1 MRVFTVFD
9 VWHRRIREPPF
20 SSVHAQLEASVF
32 KNLHLGEHFEN
43 ARFRCP
49 FSSDTRRQQVKPE
62 EKYPFSI
69 KNADTRGGGL
79 NSFHIWEEK

>member
-1 MRVFTVFD
+1 MYDIVV
-9 VWHRRIREPPF
+9 
-20 SSVHAQLEASVF
+20 
-32 KNLHLGEHFEN
+32 FEN
-43 ARFRCP
+43 HRFRLSKRSWKPISTRGSIFENMGFGCP

-69 KNADTRGGGL
+69 KNADTREGGL

>member
-1 MRVFTVFD
+1 MYDIV
-9 VWHRRIREPPF
+9 
-20 SSVHAQLEASVF
+20 VF
-32 KNLHLGEHFEN
+32 KNHRFRLSARSEKPAFLKISM
-43 ARFRCP
+43 RFRCP

-79 NSFHIWEEK
+79 NSLHIWEEK

>member
-9 VWHRRIREPPF
+9 AWHRRIRKPPF
-20 SSVHAQLEASVF
+20 LKISTWGSI
-32 KNLHLGEHFEN
+32 FEN
-43 ARFRCP
+43 MGFRCS